1 MAWYN
6 LNHTDDIAKEFS
18 QERIIDRCIFCGQ
31 HKEIK
36 TKMTIFFSEFET
48 NTGPICR
55 ICFHANAKKAV
66 AK

>member
-18 QERIIDRCIFCGQ
+18 EERYIDRCIFCGD

-36 TKMTIFFSEFET
+36 TTMTIFFSEFET
-48 NTGPICR
+48 NTGPICKE
-55 ICFHANAKKAV
+55 CFHANAKKAI